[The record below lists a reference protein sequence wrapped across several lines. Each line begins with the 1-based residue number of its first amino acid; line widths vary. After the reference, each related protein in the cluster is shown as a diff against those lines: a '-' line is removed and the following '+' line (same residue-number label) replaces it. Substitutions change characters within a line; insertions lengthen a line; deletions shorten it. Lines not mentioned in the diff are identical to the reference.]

1 VTVTTNSECVD
12 RVNTAQ
18 VDDLSREVYCILGVP
33 IDAIEMPGIMQR
45 IEMAAA
51 DGKPF
56 VISTPN
62 LNFLVSSQAHLE
74 FRESLLA
81 SNLCPADGMP
91 IVWIARL
98 VGIPIRNRVAG
109 SDIFQMLKVH
119 HDLARPLKV
128 FFFGGA
134 EGVAAK
140 ACNMLDEERC
150 GLRCVGTMYPGF
162 GSIEELSR
170 DEIIKTINA
179 SGADFLVASLGAL
192 KGQLWLLRNQHRLQI
207 PIRAH
212 FGAVVNFQAGVIR
225 RAPRTL
231 RKYGLEWLWRIK
243 EEPYLW
249 RRYFDDGTVLL
260 RVLVTRIFPLA
271 IWTRTQQFKYRG
283 RNRDLHVKQVRDNE
297 TVTLSL
303 YGFATGDQV
312 ATAIPYVRDAVA
324 GARKI
329 IIDLSGTSTIDPRF
343 FGFLFMLRKLL
354 KEKGITFTFTGL
366 SSRLKKMFRLN
377 GVSYLLAVDD
387 ELRSS

>member
-1 VTVTTNSECVD
+1 M
-12 RVNTAQ
+12 Q

-33 IDAIEMPGIMQR
+33 IDAIEMPGIMRR

-51 DGKPF
+51 GNKPF

-62 LNFLVSSQAHLE
+62 LNFLVSSQADQE
-74 FRESLLA
+74 FRESLLV

-140 ACNMLDEERC
+140 ACSMLNGERS

-179 SGADFLVASLGAL
+179 SEADFLVASLGAL
-192 KGQLWLLRNQHRLQI
+192 KGQLWLLRNLHRLQI

-225 RAPRTL
+225 RAPRIL

-260 RVLVTRIFPLA
+260 RVLITRVFPLA
-271 IWTRTQQFKYRG
+271 IWMRAQQFKYRG
-283 RNRDLHVKQVRDNE
+283 RERELHVKQVRDND

-303 YGFATGDQV
+303 HGFATANQV
-312 ATAIPYVRDAVA
+312 ATAIPYVRDAVT
-324 GARKI
+324 GAKKM
-329 IIDLSGTSTIDPRF
+329 IIDLSETSTIDPRF

-354 KEKGITFTFTGL
+354 KEKEITLTFTGV

-377 GVSYLLAVDD
+377 GVSYLLSVVD
-387 ELRSS
+387 

>member
-1 VTVTTNSECVD
+1 MTMTTNTECVD
-12 RVNTAQ
+12 RGNTTQ

-33 IDAIEMPGIMQR
+33 IDAIEMPGIMRR

-51 DGKPF
+51 SKKPF

-62 LNFLVSSQAHLE
+62 LNFLVSSQAHQE

-98 VGIPIRNRVAG
+98 IGIPIRNRVAG
-109 SDIFQMLKVH
+109 SDIFQMLKMH

-140 ACNMLDEERC
+140 ARSMLDEERS
-150 GLRCVGTMYPGF
+150 GLRCVGSMYPGF
-162 GSIEELSR
+162 GTIEELSR
-170 DEIIKTINA
+170 DDIIKMINA
-179 SGADFLVASLGAL
+179 SEADFLVASLGAL
-192 KGQLWLLRNQHRLQI
+192 KGQLWLLRNHHHLRV

-225 RAPRTL
+225 RAPRIL
-231 RKYGLEWLWRIK
+231 RKHGLEWLWRIK

-260 RVLVTRIFPLA
+260 RVLITSIFPLA
-271 IWTRTQQFKYRG
+271 IWTRIQQFKYRG
-283 RNRDLHVKQVRDNE
+283 KKRELHVKRARDNE
-297 TVTLSL
+297 IVTLSF

-312 ATAIPYVRDAVA
+312 ATAIPYVRGAVT

-329 IIDLSGTSTIDPRF
+329 IIDLSETSTIDPRF
-343 FGFLFMLRKLL
+343 FGFLFMLRKLS
-354 KEKGITFTFTGL
+354 KEKGITVTFTGV

-377 GVSYLLAVDD
+377 GVNYLLAVDD
-387 ELRSS
+387 